1 MSSLSLPEEIEPA
14 AGASPPPGEL
24 SAAAL
29 EDPRCYPH
37 AVDRVELIETHISW
51 IFLAGDY
58 AYKLKKPVNLGFLD
72 FSTLQARRHY
82 CTEELRL
89 NRRTAAELYLDV
101 VPVAGTVDAP
111 RIGAAGP
118 AIDYALKMRR
128 FPQEA
133 LADRLAARG
142 ELGPA
147 RIDAMAAVIAGFHA
161 AIPAAPARSAFG
173 SARSVAA
180 PALRNIDAIEA
191 LVSDPEDHERLERLR
206 AWTRSEAA
214 RNREAFST
222 RKRGGCVRE
231 CHGDL
236 HLRNI
241 VFLDDRPVPFD
252 CIEFSPELRW
262 IDVMSEVAFLV
273 MDLLDHR
280 LDAAA
285 WRLLNG
291 YLEATGDYAGLRV
304 LRFYLVYRAM
314 VRAKIACIR
323 LGQARSGDG
332 EHVSLQRE
340 YRGYLALAES
350 LARTPQTFLILMHGL
365 SGSGKTTV
373 SQGLLERTGAVR
385 VRSDVERKRL
395 HGLAP
400 GARGGS
406 GFQAGLYAPA
416 ATRKTYTR
424 LRQLARGIV
433 ESGRPALVDAAFLS
447 RRERSAFA
455 ALARELRVPL
465 AIVSCSA
472 PESELR
478 RRVQNRLAANK
489 DASEAGMTVLE
500 RQLAVQEPL
509 QEDERACL
517 TILDTTDAGALER
530 TLERTLDR
538 IARLLPS
545 AGPDRSSA

>member
-1 MSSLSLPEEIEPA
+1 MSRRALSEEIEPRT
-14 AGASPPPGEL
+14 GANPPRSEL
-24 SAAAL
+24 SPAAL
-29 EDPRCYPH
+29 KDPRCYPH

-51 IFLAGDY
+51 VCLAGDY
-58 AYKLKKPVNLGFLD
+58 AYKLKRPVNLGFLD
-72 FSTLQARRHY
+72 FSTLQARRYY
-82 CTEELRL
+82 CEEELRL
-89 NRRTAAELYLDV
+89 NRRTAADLYLEV
-101 VPVAGTVDAP
+101 VPVAGTADAP

-147 RIDAMAAVIAGFHA
+147 RIDAMGAAIAAFHA
-161 AIPAAPARSAFG
+161 AIPAVPERSRFG

-180 PALRNIDAIEA
+180 PALRNFDAIET
-191 LVSDPEDHERLERLR
+191 LVRDPEDHERLERLR
-206 AWTRSEAA
+206 AWTRAEAA
-214 RNREAFST
+214 RNREAFSA
-222 RKRGGCVRE
+222 RRRGGWVRE

-241 VFLDDRPVPFD
+241 VFLDHRPVLFD

-262 IDVMSEVAFLV
+262 IDVMSEAAFLV

-285 WRLLNG
+285 WRLLNA
-291 YLEATGDYAGLRV
+291 YLEATGDYAGLSV

-323 LGQARSGDG
+323 AQQTPNGAG
-332 EHVSLQRE
+332 EPLSLERE

-350 LARTPQTFLILMHGL
+350 LARPPQPFLVLMHGL

-385 VRSDVERKRL
+385 LRSDVERKRL

-400 GARGGS
+400 GSRSGS
-406 GFQAGLYAPA
+406 GTQAGLYAPA
-416 ATRKTYTR
+416 ATRKTYER
-424 LRQLARGIV
+424 LKQLARGIV
-433 ESGRPALVDAAFLS
+433 ESGWPALVDASFLS
-447 RRERSAFA
+447 RSERGMFV
-455 ALARELRVPL
+455 ALARELGVPL
-465 AIVSCSA
+465 SIVSCNA
-472 PESELR
+472 LESELR
-478 RRVQNRLAANK
+478 RRVENRQAAAS
-489 DASEAGMTVLE
+489 DASEAGVAVLE
-500 RQLAVQEPL
+500 RQLATQEPL
-509 QEDERACL
+509 EEDERACVA
-517 TILDTTDAGALER
+517 ILDTADADALEQA
-530 TLERTLDR
+530 LDR
-538 IARLLPS
+538 IAARLL
-545 AGPDRSSA
+545 

>member
-1 MSSLSLPEEIEPA
+1 MSRRALPEDIEPRV
-14 AGASPPPGEL
+14 GAIAPPSEL
-24 SAAAL
+24 SPAAL
-29 EDPRCYPH
+29 KDPRCYPH
-37 AVDRVELIETHISW
+37 AVNRVKLIETHISW
-51 IFLAGDY
+51 VYLAGDY

-89 NRRTAAELYLDV
+89 NRRTAADIYLDV
-101 VPVAGTVDAP
+101 VPVGGTADAP
-111 RIGAAGP
+111 RIGAAGA

-133 LADRLAARG
+133 LADQLAARG
-142 ELGPA
+142 ELGA
-147 RIDAMAAVIAGFHA
+147 ERIDAMAAVIAGFHA
-161 AIPAAPARSAFG
+161 SIPAAPARSAFG

-180 PALRNIDAIEA
+180 LALRNFDAIEA
-191 LVSDPEDHERLERLR
+191 LVSDPEEHERLERLR

-214 RNREAFST
+214 RSREAFSA
-222 RKRGGCVRE
+222 RRRDGCVRE

-241 VFLDDRPVPFD
+241 VFLDGRPMPFD
-252 CIEFSPELRW
+252 CIEFSAELRW
-262 IDVMSEVAFLV
+262 IDVMSEVAFLA

-285 WRLLNG
+285 WRLLNA
-291 YLEATGDYAGLRV
+291 YLEATGDYAGLSV

-323 LGQARSGDG
+323 AQQPGNSVG
-332 EHVSLQRE
+332 ERLSLKRE
-340 YRGYLALAES
+340 YRGYLTLAES
-350 LARTPQTFLILMHGL
+350 LARGSQPFLVLMHGL

-385 VRSDVERKRL
+385 LRSDVERKRL

-400 GARGGS
+400 RSRSGS
-406 GFQAGLYAPA
+406 GTQAGLYAPA
-416 ATRKTYTR
+416 ATRKTYER

-433 ESGRPALVDAAFLS
+433 ESGWPALVDAAFLS
-447 RRERSAFA
+447 RSERGAFA
-455 ALARELRVPL
+455 ALARELGVPFV
-465 AIVSCSA
+465 IVSCTA

-478 RRVQNRLAANK
+478 RRVEIRQTANS
-489 DASEAGMTVLE
+489 DASEAGVAVLE
-500 RQLAVQEPL
+500 HQLATQEPP
-509 QEDERACL
+509 QEEERASMAV
-517 TILDTTDAGALER
+517 LDTADAAALEQA
-530 TLERTLDR
+530 LDR
-538 IARLLPS
+538 IAARLL
-545 AGPDRSSA
+545 

>member
-1 MSSLSLPEEIEPA
+1 MSRLSLPEQIE
-14 AGASPPPGEL
+14 PPGEL
-24 SAAAL
+24 SPAAL
-29 EDPRCYPH
+29 QDPRCYPH
-37 AVDRVELIETHISW
+37 AVDRVELIETHISR

-82 CTEELRL
+82 CAEELRL
-89 NRRTAAELYLDV
+89 NRRTAADLYLEV
-101 VPVAGTVDAP
+101 VPVAGTLDAP
-111 RIGAAGP
+111 RIGAGGP

-147 RIDAMAAVIAGFHA
+147 QIDAMAMAIAGFHA
-161 AIPAAPARSAFG
+161 AIPSAPARSAFG
-173 SARSVAA
+173 SARNVAA
-180 PALRNIDAIEA
+180 LALRNFDAIEA
-191 LVSDPEDHERLERLR
+191 LVDDPEDHGRLERLR

-214 RNREAFST
+214 RNREAFSA
-222 RKRGGCVRE
+222 RKRDGCVRE

-241 VFLDDRPVPFD
+241 VFLDGRPVPFD
-252 CIEFSPELRW
+252 CIEFSPQLRW

-273 MDLLDHR
+273 MDLLDLR

-291 YLEATGDYAGLRV
+291 TLEATGDYAGVRV

-323 LGQARSGDG
+323 AQ
-332 EHVSLQRE
+332 QTRE
-340 YRGYLALAES
+340 RPAECLEPKRQYRGYLALAES
-350 LARTPQTFLILMHGL
+350 LVRPRQPFLVLMHGL

-400 GARGGS
+400 RSRSGS
-406 GFQAGLYAPA
+406 ELLAGLYSPA
-416 ATRKTYTR
+416 ATRKTYER
-424 LRQLARGIV
+424 LRRLARSII
-433 ESGRPALVDAAFLS
+433 ESGWPALVDAAFLS
-447 RRERSAFA
+447 RGERDAFA
-455 ALARELRVPL
+455 ALARELGVPL
-465 AIVSCSA
+465 AIVSCNA

-478 RRVQNRLAANK
+478 RRVESRQAASS
-489 DASEAGMTVLE
+489 DSSEAGVAVLE
-500 RQLAVQEPL
+500 RQLATQEPP
-509 QEDERACL
+509 QEDERACM
-517 TILDTTDAGALER
+517 TILDTSDVAALEQAI
-530 TLERTLDR
+530 DG
-538 IARLLPS
+538 IAARLLS
-545 AGPDRSSA
+545 AGPGRSCA

>member
-1 MSSLSLPEEIEPA
+1 MSRLSLPEEIEPP

-24 SAAAL
+24 SAPAL
-29 EDPRCYPH
+29 EDPLCYPH
-37 AVDRVELIETHISW
+37 AVGRVELIETHISW
-51 IFLAGDY
+51 VFLAGDY

-72 FSTLQARRHY
+72 FSTLQARRYY

-89 NRRTAAELYLDV
+89 NRRTAADLYLEV
-101 VPVAGTVDAP
+101 VPVAGTANAP

-161 AIPAAPARSAFG
+161 SIPAAPARSKFG
-173 SARSVAA
+173 SARNVAA
-180 PALRNIDAIEA
+180 PALRNFDAIEA
-191 LVSDPEDHERLERLR
+191 LLSDPEEHERLERLR
-206 AWTRSEAA
+206 AWTRSEAS
-214 RNREAFST
+214 RNREAFSA
-222 RKRGGCVRE
+222 RRRDGCVRE

-262 IDVMSEVAFLV
+262 IDVMSEVAFLA

-285 WRLLNG
+285 WRLLNA

-323 LGQARSGDG
+323 AQQPRNSAG
-332 EHVSLQRE
+332 ERLSLKRE
-340 YRGYLALAES
+340 YHGYLTLAES
-350 LARTPQTFLILMHGL
+350 LARGSQPFLVLMHGF

-385 VRSDVERKRL
+385 LRSDVERKRL

-400 GARGGS
+400 RSRGGS
-406 GFQAGLYAPA
+406 GLLGGLYAPV
-416 ATRKTYTR
+416 ATRKTYER
-424 LRQLARGIV
+424 LEHLARGIV
-433 ESGRPALVDAAFLS
+433 ESGWPALVDAAFLS
-447 RRERSAFA
+447 RSERDAFV
-455 ALARELRVPL
+455 ALARELGVKVL
-465 AIVSCSA
+465 VVSCNA

-478 RRVQNRLAANK
+478 RRVQSRQAAGG
-489 DASEAGMTVLE
+489 DASDAGVAVLE
-500 RQLAVQEPL
+500 RQLATREPL
-509 QEDERACL
+509 EEDERACT

-530 TLERTLDR
+530 ALDR
-538 IARLLPS
+538 IAARLL
-545 AGPDRSSA
+545 